1 VLREIA
7 VAGALLLGM
16 SYAALAQ
23 TTTTAT
29 YPNRFIKLIV
39 PYSAGGG
46 TDVVGRV
53 VAEKLAE
60 RLGQPIVVEN
70 KPGGGARIG
79 TEFVTTQPADGYT
92 ILIAGGNEMAV
103 NPLVYK
109 VSYAPL
115 TTFVP
120 LTIAIEMPLIL
131 LVPVDHPARDVAE
144 LVAWTKANP
153 DKSNYATTA
162 AGFTLP
168 AELFKLKTGAKATAI
183 AYRSVAEGG
192 LALMSG
198 GATMAFFTP
207 PGIVGQVKEK
217 KVRAL
222 AVTSTTRMP
231 DLPDVPTLKEL
242 GIDISV
248 TNWNGFFVLA
258 GTPQPIIDKLTL
270 EVRDVVLKTDVNGKL
285 RNMFTNPVGK
295 TPEESRQHIARD
307 LALWK
312 DVIDSAKLTFAN

>member
-1 VLREIA
+1 MKTSVTALTLLALTGLLA
-7 VAGALLLGM
+7 VP
-16 SYAALAQ
+16 AQ
-23 TTTTAT
+23 AQGN
-29 YPNRFIKLIV
+29 YPSRFIKLIV

-53 VAEKLAE
+53 VTEKLAE

-79 TEFVTTQPADGYT
+79 VEFATTQPADGYT
-92 ILIAGGNEMAV
+92 ILIAGGNEMAI
-103 NPLVYK
+103 NPLIYK

-131 LVPVDHPARDVAE
+131 LVPVDHPAKDVAE

-153 DKSNYATTA
+153 EKSNYATTA

-183 AYRSVAEGG
+183 TYRSVAEGG

-222 AVTSTTRMP
+222 AVTSATRMA
-231 DLPDVPTLKEL
+231 DLPEVPTLKEL
-242 GIDISV
+242 GIDIGV

-258 GTPQPIIDKLTL
+258 GTPQPIIDKLTA
-270 EVRDVVLKTDVNGKL
+270 EIRDIVLKSDVNGKL

-295 TPEESRQHIARD
+295 TPEESRAHIARD

-312 DVIDSAKLTFAN
+312 DVIDGAKLTFAN